1 MHIYKAEEKKKRLYW
16 MNILVHSTFR
26 NKSSSVSILM
36 RKVVLGV
43 DASYDCR
50 RIDSRREFFDV
61 LFKSFAQ

>member
-1 MHIYKAEEKKKRLYW
+1 